1 MKRRQAWSRWIT
13 ILSICFVCSSA
24 VAESDFSMLLDS
36 LRNKIQESQGKDKIE
51 VLSLLA
57 RLDSRSRDYDKWE
70 KECRLQNDAVALS
83 FAYAERAN
91 CLNNMYP
98 DTDSVLV
105 FARRVM
111 PEIQN

>member
-83 FAYAERAN
+83 
-91 CLNNMYP
+91 LH
-98 DTDSVLV
+98 
-105 FARRVM
+105 M
-111 PEIQN
+111 PSGPTV

>member
-1 MKRRQAWSRWIT
+1 MRYWANAVLPGMLKERKQDLFISNFKLIILNLYRTYKLHVMKRQQAWSRWIT

-24 VAESDFSMLLDS
+24 VAESDFSILLDS

-70 KECRLQNDAVALS
+70 K
-83 FAYAERAN
+83 
-91 CLNNMYP
+91 
-98 DTDSVLV
+98 
-105 FARRVM
+105 
-111 PEIQN
+111 

>member
-1 MKRRQAWSRWIT
+1 MKRQQAWSRWIT

-24 VAESDFSMLLDS
+24 VAESDFSILLDS

-57 RLDSRSRDYDKWE
+57 RLDSRSRDYDKWK
-70 KECRLQNDAVALS
+70 KECAYNDAVALS

-91 CLNNMYP
+91 CL
-98 DTDSVLV
+98 TTCIRILTL
-105 FARRVM
+105 F
-111 PEIQN
+111 